1 VIAVHVSGFD
11 HDSITLFAMAK
22 NAQAEGLLRK

>member
-22 NAQAEGLLRK
+22 NAQAEGF